1 MTTMYKAL
9 RKPVALWGVPMV
21 PLVMSFTV
29 LIIAAIW
36 TTPFLFLLLPLNF
49 FLLKALAK
57 KDAHIFSLLALKM
70 RTRGH
75 GVANRFYGATVFKGI
90 EQGSVDISEF
100 LENMKL
106 NQQATI
112 RKHIPYSSHIHPN
125 VVRGSDGSM
134 FATWEFIGTSF
145 DCESPE
151 SLEIIT
157 TQLNA
162 MYRSYEGQPVTF
174 WRHNVRESFTD
185 DMTAETGNFYA
196 DELSRRY
203 NDSLKQKGFRRNRL
217 FLTVCYRPFTA
228 LDKSERR
235 RLKERQKLS
244 ELDEALQ
251 DMLDIVK
258 SLDSYLSRFT
268 ANKLSTFEQNGIVF
282 SSQLSFY
289 EYLLTHKWRK
299 VRVSSTHAS
308 NLLGNADLYF
318 TADSGQI
325 NHIDGATYFRGLE
338 IKEFTPETGTG
349 LMDALLYAPCDY
361 VVTQSFTCM
370 GREEAR
376 KSIVRTKKLL
386 ISADDDAIS
395 QRLDLDV
402 ALDLLGSGHIS
413 FGKHHYSLIVYA
425 NDLDTLVDDTGEISN
440 GLNNIGV
447 TPVRA
452 TIELPAA
459 YLAQLP
465 GNYTLRPR
473 LGEISSQCFAEIS
486 CMHNFFPGKRDQAPW
501 GEAIAILPT
510 PSGGAYYLN
519 LHNTLFG
526 QDDFNE
532 KTPFST
538 SVIGTNGSGKT
549 VLAGFIAASLQKYS
563 RSDSFSSSAV
573 TKRLTTVYFD
583 KDRGA
588 EMNVLALGG
597 RYYRL
602 VAGEP
607 TGFNPF
613 SLPVNKRNVAFVKQ
627 LMKLLCTRDGST
639 ITERDDRRL
648 SMAVD
653 RVMYELKPENRVY
666 GITRM
671 LENLSEP
678 ANVESQENGLHIRLA
693 KWAQGGD
700 YGWVFDNE
708 HDTFDISDCENFGI
722 DGTEFLDNKDICAP
736 LSFYLLYRVTSLLDG
751 RRLVIFM
758 DEFWKWLNDP
768 VFSDFAYNKLKT
780 IRKLN
785 GCIIPLTQSPAEIIT
800 NPIAPAVVE
809 QCATQIFSANPN
821 ATREHYVDGLKV
833 PEEVFEVIKSIDP
846 ARRQYVIIKN
856 QFRRGDLKRFSALV
870 TLDLSG
876 LGGYIK
882 VLSGSADNLE
892 IFDSI
897 YQPGMQPSDWL
908 EPFLKKAL

>member
-9 RKPVALWGVPMV
+9 RRPVALWGVPMV

-29 LIIAAIW
+29 LIVAAMWISG
-36 TTPFLFLLLPLNF
+36 FLFLLLPLNF
-49 FLLKALAK
+49 LLLKALAK
-57 KDAHIFSLLALKM
+57 KDPHIFSLMAVRL
-70 RTRGH
+70 RTRGN
-75 GVANRFYGATVFKGI
+75 GVANRFYGATVYKAI
-90 EQGSVDISEF
+90 KQDSVDISEF

-112 RKHIPYSSHIHPN
+112 DKHIPYSSHIHRH

-145 DCESPE
+145 DCEAE
-151 SLEIIT
+151 EALEVVT

-162 MYRSYEGQPVTF
+162 MYRSYEGQPITF
-174 WRHNVRESFTD
+174 WRHNIRESFSD
-185 DMTAETGNFYA
+185 HLAAETGNFYA
-196 DELSRRY
+196 DEVSRRY
-203 NDSLKQKGFRRNRL
+203 NDSLKNRGFRRNRL
-217 FLTVCYRPFTA
+217 FLTICYRPFSA
-228 LDKSERR
+228 IDKSERR
-235 RLKERQKLS
+235 RLKDKQKAL

-258 SLDSYLSRFT
+258 SMSSYLSRFT
-268 ANKLSTFEQNGIVF
+268 AKSLGTFEENGTVF
-282 SSQLSFY
+282 SEQLSFY

-299 VRVSSTHAS
+299 VRVTSTHAS
-308 NLLGNADLYF
+308 NILGNADLFF

-325 NHIDGATYFRGLE
+325 NHIDGTTYFRGLE

-370 GREEAR
+370 SREEAR
-376 KSIVRTKKLL
+376 KSIVRTRKLL

-402 ALDLLGSGHIS
+402 ALDLLTSGHIS
-413 FGKHHYSLIVYA
+413 FGKHHFSMIVYA
-425 NDLDTLVDDTGEISN
+425 DSLDALVDDTGEISN

-459 YLAQLP
+459 YFAQLP
-465 GNYTLRPR
+465 GNYRLRPR

-486 CMHNFFPGKRDQAPW
+486 CMHNFFPGKRDNAPW
-501 GEAIAILPT
+501 GDAVAVLPT
-510 PSGGAYYLN
+510 PSGDAYYLN

-549 VLAGFIAASLQKYS
+549 VLASFLSVMQQKYG
-563 RSDSFSSSAV
+563 RPDSFSSHAV

-602 VAGEP
+602 IAGEP

-613 SLPVNKRNVAFVKQ
+613 MLPATKRNVTFVKQ
-627 LMKLLCTRDGST
+627 LMGLLCTRNGST
-639 ITERDDRRL
+639 LTPRDEQRL

-653 RVMYELKPENRVY
+653 RVMYVLKPENRVY
-666 GITRM
+666 GVTRL

-678 ANVESQENGLHIRLA
+678 ASNEAQENGLHIRLA

-708 HDTFDISDCENFGI
+708 SDNFHIGDCDNFGI

-768 VFSDFAYNKLKT
+768 VFADFAYNKLKT

-821 ATREHYVDGLKV
+821 ATKEHYVDGLKV
-833 PEEVFEVIKSIDP
+833 PLEVFEVIKSIDP
-846 ARRQYVIIKN
+846 SRRQYVVIKN

-897 YQPGMQPSDWL
+897 YRPGMQPSDWL
-908 EPFLKKAL
+908 DKFLDKAL